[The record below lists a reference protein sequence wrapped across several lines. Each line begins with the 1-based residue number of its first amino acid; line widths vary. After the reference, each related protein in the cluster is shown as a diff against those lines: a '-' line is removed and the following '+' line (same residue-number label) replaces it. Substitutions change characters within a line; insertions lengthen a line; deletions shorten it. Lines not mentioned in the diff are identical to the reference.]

1 MQLAIELPDEL
12 SEKLLGKPDIQ
23 KFIQQ
28 AIEARLMA
36 EQETIPPITKSLI
49 GIMAGSGLDESDYKR
64 YREEKYL

>member
-1 MQLAIELPDEL
+1 MQLTIELPDAL
-12 SEKLLGKPDIQ
+12 GQKLLKYPNMQ
-23 KFIQQ
+23 AVIQQ

-64 YREEKYL
+64 HLEEKYL

>member
-12 SEKLLGKPDIQ
+12 SKKLLGKPDIQ

-64 YREEKYL
+64 YIEEKYL

>member
-1 MQLAIELPDEL
+1 MQLTIELPDSL
-12 SEKLLGKPDIQ
+12 GEKLLKYPNMQ
-23 KFIQQ
+23 SVIQQ

-64 YREEKYL
+64 YLEEKYL

>member
-1 MQLAIELPDEL
+1 MQLTIELPDSL
-12 SEKLLGKPDIQ
+12 GEKLLKYPNMQ
-23 KFIQQ
+23 AVIQQ

-64 YREEKYL
+64 YLEEKYL

>member
-12 SEKLLGKPDIQ
+12 SKKLLGKPDIQ

-49 GIMAGSGLDESDYKR
+49 GIMARSGLDESDYKR
-64 YREEKYL
+64 YLEEKYL

>member
-12 SEKLLGKPDIQ
+12 SKKLLEKPDIQ

-49 GIMAGSGLDESDYKR
+49 GIMVGSGLDESDYKR
-64 YREEKYL
+64 YLEEKYL

>member
-12 SEKLLGKPDIQ
+12 SKKLLGKPDIQ

-49 GIMAGSGLDESDYKR
+49 GIMAGSGLDESDYKH
-64 YREEKYL
+64 YLEEKYL

>member
-12 SEKLLGKPDIQ
+12 SKKLLGKPDIQ

-36 EQETIPPITKSLI
+36 EQKTIPPITKSLI

-64 YREEKYL
+64 YLEEKYL

>member
-64 YREEKYL
+64 YLEEKYL

>member
-12 SEKLLGKPDIQ
+12 SKKLLGKPDIQ

-49 GIMAGSGLDESDYKR
+49 GIMVGSGLDESDYKR
-64 YREEKYL
+64 YLEEKYL

>member
-12 SEKLLGKPDIQ
+12 SKKLLGKPDIQ

-64 YREEKYL
+64 YLEEKYL

>member
-12 SEKLLGKPDIQ
+12 SKKLLEKPDIQ

-36 EQETIPPITKSLI
+36 EQETIPPIPKSLI
-49 GIMAGSGLDESDYKR
+49 GIMVGSGLDESDYKR
-64 YREEKYL
+64 YLEEKYL

>member
-1 MQLAIELPDEL
+1 MQLTIELPDSL
-12 SEKLLGKPDIQ
+12 GEKLLKYPNIQ
-23 KFIQQ
+23 AVIQQ

-64 YREEKYL
+64 YLEEKYL